1 MNHEGTKSTKKRER
15 RREKRKANGL
25 FIEMATLCY
34 LSQSLALDI
43 LVPIPFLSF
52 VLFVSSWFNR
62 FRGCILETAFD
73 VIVIGLGAM
82 GSATAYHAARRGARV
97 LGLDAY
103 PRGHTNGS
111 SHGTTRIIREAYFE
125 APEYVPLVQR
135 AYTLWRE
142 LEAQSGRSLLTI
154 TGGLNIGTPDSE
166 FVGGARMS
174 AHLHHLPYEELSNRA
189 VAARFPGFHLPEE
202 MVAIYEPTAGI
213 LDPEAC
219 VFAHLDLAARH
230 GAEIHHNEP
239 ARRWSVDGDGVR
251 VKTEH
256 GVYTGAGL
264 VITAGPW
271 TSEMLSDIGLSLRVQ
286 RIVNVHFA
294 PTAPELFA
302 PDRCP
307 VYLMQVPEGDYYGF
321 PALPGE
327 GVKIGRHEIG
337 DVCTPETIRRNVG
350 PDEIAMLRA
359 VLDRYLPG
367 AAGDVLWTLT
377 CMYTNTPDRHFI
389 LDCHPTHDNVVYGC
403 GFSGHGF
410 KFASVIG
417 EVMTDLALDST
428 TRHDIGFLS
437 AARFAEATT

>member
-1 MNHEGTKSTKKRER
+1 M
-15 RREKRKANGL
+15 
-25 FIEMATLCY
+25 
-34 LSQSLALDI
+34 
-43 LVPIPFLSF
+43 V
-52 VLFVSSWFNR
+52 
-62 FRGCILETAFD
+62 ETGFD

-82 GSATAYHAARRGARV
+82 GSATAYHAARRGERV

-103 PRGHTNGS
+103 PRGHKNGS

-142 LEAQSGRSLLTI
+142 LEVESGRNLLTI
-154 TGGLNIGTPDSE
+154 TGGLTIGTSDSE
-166 FVGGARMS
+166 FVNGARMS
-174 AHLHHLPYEELSNRA
+174 ALLHHLPYEELSSTA
-189 VAARFPGFHLPEE
+189 VAARFPGFRLPDE
-202 MVAIYEPTAGI
+202 MVAIYEPNAGM

-230 GAEIHHNEP
+230 GAEIRHSES
-239 ARRWSVDGDGVR
+239 ARHWSVDGDGVR
-251 VKTEH
+251 VETEH
-256 GVYTGAGL
+256 GVYTAGRL

-271 TSEMLSDIGLSLRVQ
+271 TSDVLSDIALPLRVQ
-286 RIVNVHFA
+286 RIVNVHFT
-294 PTAPELFA
+294 PTAPDIFVPE
-302 PDRCP
+302 RCP

-321 PALPGE
+321 SALPGE

-337 DVCTPETIRRNVG
+337 EVCTPETIRRDVD
-350 PDEIAMLRA
+350 PEEIAMLRA
-359 VLDRYLPG
+359 VLDRYMPG
-367 AAGDVLWTLT
+367 AAGEVLWTLT

-389 LDCHPTHDNVVYGC
+389 LDRHPAHDSVVYGC

-417 EVMTDLALDST
+417 EVLADLATGGT

-437 AARFAEATT
+437 AARFARARP

>member
-1 MNHEGTKSTKKRER
+1 
-15 RREKRKANGL
+15 
-25 FIEMATLCY
+25 
-34 LSQSLALDI
+34 
-43 LVPIPFLSF
+43 
-52 VLFVSSWFNR
+52 
-62 FRGCILETAFD
+62 LETGFD

-82 GSATAYHAARRGARV
+82 GSATAYHAARRGQRV

-103 PRGHTNGS
+103 PRGHKNGS

-142 LEAQSGRSLLTI
+142 LEYESGRGLLTI
-154 TGGLNIGTPDSE
+154 TGGLTIGAPDSE
-166 FVGGARMS
+166 FVSGARMS
-174 AHLHHLPYEELSNRA
+174 AHLHHLPYEELSSTA
-189 VAARFPGFHLPEE
+189 VAARFPGFRLLEE
-202 MVAIYEPTAGI
+202 MVAIYEPAAGI

-230 GAEIHHNEP
+230 GAELHHSESV
-239 ARRWSVDGDGVR
+239 RRWFMDGNTVR
-251 VKTEH
+251 VETEH
-256 GVYTGAGL
+256 GVYTVARL

-271 TSEMLSDIGLSLRVQ
+271 TNDVLSEIGLPLRVQ

-294 PTAPELFA
+294 PTAPEIFA
-302 PDRCP
+302 PERCP

-321 PALPGE
+321 PALPSE

-337 DVCTPETIRRNVG
+337 EVCTPDTIRRDVD
-350 PDEIAMLRA
+350 PEEIAMLRT

-367 AAGDVLWTLT
+367 AAGAMLWTLT

-389 LDCHPTHDNVVYGC
+389 LDRHPVHDSIVYGC

-417 EVMTDLALDST
+417 EVLADLALDGV

-437 AARFAEATT
+437 AARFAEARP

>member
-1 MNHEGTKSTKKRER
+1 M
-15 RREKRKANGL
+15 
-25 FIEMATLCY
+25 
-34 LSQSLALDI
+34 
-43 LVPIPFLSF
+43 V
-52 VLFVSSWFNR
+52 
-62 FRGCILETAFD
+62 ETGFD

-82 GSATAYHAARRGARV
+82 GSATAYHAARRGERV

-103 PRGHTNGS
+103 PRGHKHGS

-142 LEAQSGRSLLTI
+142 LEVESGRNLLTI
-154 TGGLNIGTPDSE
+154 TGGLTIGTSDSE
-166 FVGGARMS
+166 FVNGARMS
-174 AHLHHLPYEELSNRA
+174 ALLHHLPYEELSSTA
-189 VAARFPGFHLPEE
+189 VAARFPGFRLPEE
-202 MVAIYEPTAGI
+202 MVAIYEPNAGM

-230 GAEIHHNEP
+230 GAEIRHSES
-239 ARRWSVDGDGVR
+239 ARHWSVDGDGVR
-251 VKTEH
+251 VETEH
-256 GVYTGAGL
+256 GVYTAARL

-271 TSEMLSDIGLSLRVQ
+271 TSDVLSDINLLLRVQ

-294 PTAPELFA
+294 PTAPDIFA
-302 PDRCP
+302 PERCP

-321 PALPGE
+321 PTLPGE

-337 DVCTPETIRRNVG
+337 EVCTPETIRRDVD
-350 PDEIAMLRA
+350 PEEIAMLRA
-359 VLDRYLPG
+359 VLDRYMPG
-367 AAGDVLWTLT
+367 AAGEVLWTLT

-389 LDCHPTHDNVVYGC
+389 LDRHPAHDNVVYGC

-417 EVMTDLALDST
+417 EVLADLATGGT

-437 AARFAEATT
+437 AARFARARP

>member
-1 MNHEGTKSTKKRER
+1 
-15 RREKRKANGL
+15 
-25 FIEMATLCY
+25 
-34 LSQSLALDI
+34 
-43 LVPIPFLSF
+43 
-52 VLFVSSWFNR
+52 
-62 FRGCILETAFD
+62 
-73 VIVIGLGAM
+73 M
-82 GSATAYHAARRGARV
+82 GSATAYHAARRGRRV
-97 LGLDAY
+97 LGLDAN
-103 PRGHTNGS
+103 PRGHKNGS

-135 AYTLWRE
+135 AYALWRE
-142 LEAQSGRSLLTI
+142 LEAESGRHLLTI
-154 TGGLNIGTPDSE
+154 TGGLNIGTRESE
-166 FVGGARMS
+166 FVSGARMS
-174 AHLHHLPYEELSNRA
+174 AQLHHLPYEELSNSE
-189 VAARFPGFHLPEE
+189 VAARFPGFRLPDEI
-202 MVAIYEPTAGI
+202 VAVYEPNAGI

-230 GAEIHHNEP
+230 GAAIHHNETV
-239 ARRWSVDGDGVR
+239 RRWSAEGDGVR
-251 VKTEH
+251 VETEQ
-256 GVYTGAGL
+256 GVYTAGRL

-271 TSEMLSDIGLSLRVQ
+271 TSDVLSDLGLPLRVQ

-294 PTAPELFA
+294 PTAPALFA
-302 PDRCP
+302 PEHCP

-337 DVCTPETIRRNVG
+337 EVCTPETIRRDVS
-350 PDEIAMLRA
+350 PEEIAMLRD

-389 LDCHPTHDNVVYGC
+389 LDRHPTHANVAYGC

-410 KFASVIG
+410 KFASAIG
-417 EVMTDLALDST
+417 EVMADLALDGT

-437 AARFAEATT
+437 AARFAGARPKPLPLHHGEGER